1 MESLCSP
8 QWSGWKGDFW
18 WWQSRSFR
26 RRSVWYPGGWNP
38 RYVLPFPRLI
48 PFLDLKDP
56 LVGILQGAFGN
67 LHSWLRWELKHS
79 RTRNSSLMIV
89 CNRQNPALPLP
100 WGPSCLYE
108 LVWEATQLSVL
119 GRVKGLQTWK
129 VSCLSHPVGVSG
141 IGSWGGGCYIRL
153 RTGDWLPVVLPC
165 TSLILSADSGSS
177 G

>member
-8 QWSGWKGDFW
+8 QWSRWKGDFW

-38 RYVLPFPRLI
+38 RWR
-48 PFLDLKDP
+48 
-56 LVGILQGAFGN
+56 GAFSVFDPILRFKGSPSGDGIWN
-67 LHSWLRWELKHS
+67 IPEHS
-79 RTRNSSLMIV
+79 NSSLMIV
-89 CNRQNPALPLP
+89 CNRQNPALSLP

-119 GRVKGLQTWK
+119 RRVKSLQTWK

-141 IGSWGGGCYIRL
+141 IGSWGAGCYIRL

-165 TSLILSADSGSS
+165 TSLLLSADSGSS